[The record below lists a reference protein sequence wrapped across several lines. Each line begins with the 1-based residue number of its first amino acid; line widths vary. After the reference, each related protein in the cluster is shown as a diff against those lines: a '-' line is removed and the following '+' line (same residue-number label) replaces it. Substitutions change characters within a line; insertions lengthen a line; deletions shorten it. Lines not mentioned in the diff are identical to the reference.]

1 MTTSSI
7 LRSAR
12 RWWLGLIPLTGL
24 GLATS
29 VMMTDVIESD
39 ISARTAQLRSGG
51 DSTTAQTTWA
61 SIHVEGR
68 DAIVTGIAPAPARRM
83 DLATAVDTVTGV
95 RLVADAASDLPA
107 MEPFLWSAVKDNTQV
122 VLTGFVPPEGARA
135 ELIKQAHANFPSAK
149 IQDNMKDASGAPED
163 FPAMSSF
170 ALTKLAALSV
180 GFVELQD
187 RGFSIR
193 GAAPTRDAY
202 DAIMAAAHNLPAPMT
217 LRSADVTGPAVTSP
231 IETSSIERRAE
242 PSSYVWFARHDG
254 KHVAL
259 TGSIPDEAARTA
271 ILAAARRHFGSIA
284 IDDKMQTRAD
294 GAPAGFT
301 AAAEVGMVQLARLEA
316 GSAAITDAQLTLV
329 GLAAN
334 EEIAGDANT
343 AVAKVTGTIAGTSTV
358 VARPKAAQQVAIAAP
373 TAAPADTT
381 CSSGLKDASTQ
392 GRIQFESLRAVILK
406 SSMPVID
413 GIAGLLKKCPDLRVE
428 ISGHTDNTGLPSF
441 NKPLSLRRASAVTAA
456 LVKAGIDRKRLTSA
470 GHGAAKPIA
479 SNNSNSGRAANRRIE
494 FNIIR

>member
-1 MTTSSI
+1 MTTSTI

-24 GLATS
+24 GFATS

-39 ISARTAQLRSGG
+39 ISARTAQLRSGA
-51 DSTTAQTTWA
+51 DQTAAPSSWA
-61 SIHVEGR
+61 SIHVDGR
-68 DAIVTGIAPAPARRM
+68 DAVVTGTAPTPARRT

-107 MEPFLWSAVKDNTQV
+107 MEPFLWSAVKDSAQV
-122 VLTGFVPPEGARA
+122 VLSGFVPPEGARA
-135 ELIKQAHANFPSAK
+135 ELVKQAQANFPSAK

-163 FPAMSSF
+163 FPAMSAF
-170 ALTKLAALSV
+170 ALTKLAGLSV

-217 LRSADVTGPAVTSP
+217 LRSADVTGPALPPP

-254 KHVAL
+254 KRVAL
-259 TGSIPDEAARTA
+259 TGSIPDEAARTS
-271 ILAAARRHFGSIA
+271 ILSAARRSFGGVA

-294 GAPAGFT
+294 GAPTGFT
-301 AAAEVGMVQLARLEA
+301 AAAEVGLVQLARLEA

-334 EEIAGDANT
+334 EDIAGDANT

-358 VARPKAAQQVAIAAP
+358 VARPKPVQVAIAAP

-381 CSSGLKDASTQ
+381 CTSGLKDASTQ
-392 GRIQFESLRAVILK
+392 GRIQFESLRAIILK

-428 ISGHTDNTGLPSF
+428 ISGHTDSTGLPSF
-441 NKPLSLRRASAVTAA
+441 NRPLSLRRASAVTAA

-479 SNNSNSGRAANRRIE
+479 SNTTNSGRAANRRIE
-494 FNIIR
+494 FNVIR